1 MIGAV
6 AGDIIGSIYE
16 VRRIK
21 VTNFPLF
28 RWECTFTD
36 DTVLTAAVAEAIM
49 EGLDYAEAYRELFR
63 RYPNRGFGWKFRQW
77 AQTPGAPAYGSWGNG
92 SAMRVSPI
100 GHAFSTLEDVLAEAR
115 RSALPTHDHPD
126 AIVGAQAAAGS
137 VFLARTGASKDEI
150 RRWAE
155 ATFAYRFDEPV
166 DSVRKWYRFD
176 PSCRGT
182 VPFALLC
189 FFEAADYEETVRLAV
204 SLGGDSDTLACIAG
218 GIAGACYG
226 VPDEIRDQAVELIDD
241 RLRETLERFEAY
253 CRTV

>member
-6 AGDIIGSIYE
+6 AGDIIGSLYE
-16 VRRIK
+16 TRPIK
-21 VTNFPLF
+21 VTSFPLF
-28 RWECTFTD
+28 RWECTYTD

-49 EGLDYAEAYRELFR
+49 EDRPYAEAFR
-63 RYPNRGFGWKFRQW
+63 DYFRAYPSRGFGWKFRKW
-77 AQTPGAPAYGSWGNG
+77 AQTPEAPAYGSWGNG

-100 GHAFSTLEDVLAEAR
+100 GHAFSTLDAVMAEAE

-126 AIVGAQAAAGS
+126 AIAGAQAAAGA
-137 VFLARTGASKDEI
+137 VFLARTGVGKAEM

-155 ATFAYRFDEPV
+155 EIFAYDFSEPLAR
-166 DSVRKWYRFD
+166 VRPRYRFD

-182 VPFALLC
+182 VPYAFLA

-218 GIAGACYG
+218 GVAGAFYG
-226 VPDEIRDQAVELIDD
+226 VPEEIRREALEFLDD
-241 RLRETLERFEAY
+241 PLREVIRRFEEYSAD
-253 CRTV
+253 V